1 MKKLLS
7 LLLVGIMMLSSISVF
22 AEDISSGVFG
32 TEYLEGAK
40 ELEFTWD
47 ITESSYWELYI
58 YNHSE
63 ESLKIELNK
72 GTRNIYKKEVSSKQT
87 AEIYAEEKFDKGTYS
102 IKVVSLGAENL
113 CGKLSYQIT
122 NNKDNLQ
129 RKIPESLKDMS
140 GMAGASSN
148 TPIVVF
154 RPTESGNVKLVTDAG
169 KVQPDRIIELKPA
182 PATAAV
188 NELFTYGIM
197 KGDLDG
203 NPRPTDEI
211 TRAEA
216 VALLVR
222 TNANYNEFLKDYLYR
237 PTFDDIESHW
247 AAREISFAFD
257 NGLVEGTSET
267 TFEPERKVTIQEFA
281 KMLVTLLGYKERAEQ
296 QGGFPHGYIMT
307 ASSLGLMDNLNS
319 ETTKNALRKEVALM
333 IVNSLDV
340 PLMKQSGFG
349 ANTEYIVMDGKNG
362 VALETF
368 RTIFETK

>member
-1 MKKLLS
+1 MKKIIS
-7 LLLVGIMMLSSISVF
+7 LVLVGIMMLSSISVF

-32 TEYLEGAK
+32 TEYLENAK
-40 ELEFTWD
+40 ELKVDLD

-63 ESLKIELNK
+63 ESLRIEINK
-72 GTRNIYKKEVSSKQT
+72 GTRTIYKKEVAPKQT
-87 AEIYAEEKFDKGTYS
+87 AEIYAEEKFNKGTYT
-102 IKVVSLGAENL
+102 IKAVSLGEENL

-129 RKIPESLKDMS
+129 RKAPESLTDM
-140 GMAGASSN
+140 GGVVGDFNN
-148 TPIVVF
+148 TPIVIY
-154 RPTESGNVKLVTDAG
+154 RENEIAGINTE
-169 KVQPDRIIELKPA
+169 KVLPDRIFELKPA

-188 NELFTYGIM
+188 NELFEYGIM
-197 KGDLDG
+197 RGDPDG

-222 TNANYNEFLKDYLYR
+222 TNANYNEILRDYLYR

-247 AAREISFAFD
+247 AAREISFAYD

-281 KMLVTLLGYKERAEQ
+281 KMIVTLLGYKERAEQ

-307 ASSLGLMDNLNS
+307 ATSLGLMDNLNK
-319 ETTKNALRKEVALM
+319 ETTKNALREDVALM
-333 IVNSLDV
+333 IANSLDV

-368 RTIFETK
+368 RTILEAK

>member
-222 TNANYNEFLKDYLYR
+222 TNANYNEFLKDYLYK

-368 RTIFETK
+368 RTILETK

>member
-1 MKKLLS
+1 MKKILS
-7 LLLVGIMMLSSISVF
+7 LLLVGIMMLSSICVF

-32 TEYLEGAK
+32 TEYLENAK
-40 ELEFTWD
+40 ELEFDLD

-63 ESLKIELNK
+63 ESLRIEINK
-72 GTRNIYKKEVSSKQT
+72 GTRTIYKKEVAPKQT
-87 AEIYAEEKFDKGTYS
+87 AEIYSEEKFNKGTYT
-102 IKVVSLGAENL
+102 IKAVSLGEENL

-129 RKIPESLKDMS
+129 RKAPESLTDMS
-140 GMAGASSN
+140 GMVSDFNN
-148 TPIVVF
+148 TPIVLYKENEFVNIK
-154 RPTESGNVKLVTDAG
+154 PE
-169 KVQPDRIIELKPA
+169 KVHPDRVIELKPA

-197 KGDLDG
+197 KGDPDG
-203 NPRPTDEI
+203 NPRPVDEI

-216 VALLVR
+216 VALLAR
-222 TNANYNEFLKDYLYR
+222 TNANYNKILKDYLYR

-247 AAREISFAFD
+247 AAREISFAYD

-281 KMLVTLLGYKERAEQ
+281 KMIVTLLGYKERAEQ

-307 ASSLGLMDNLNS
+307 ASSLGLMDNLNK
-319 ETTKNALRKEVALM
+319 ETTKNALREDVALM
-333 IVNSLDV
+333 IANSLDV

-362 VALETF
+362 VELETF
-368 RTIFETK
+368 RTILEAK

>member
-197 KGDLDG
+197 KGDPDG

-368 RTIFETK
+368 RTILETK

>member
-1 MKKLLS
+1 MKKIIS

-40 ELEFTWD
+40 ELEFTWN
-47 ITESSYWELYI
+47 ITESSYWELYA

-63 ESLKIELNK
+63 ESMKIIINI
-72 GTRNIYKKEVSSKQT
+72 GTRDIHKLEVAPKQT
-87 AEIYAEEKFDKGTYS
+87 AEIYAEEKFNKGTYT
-102 IKVVSLGAENL
+102 IKAVSLGEENL

-129 RKIPESLKDMS
+129 RKAPESLTDMS
-140 GMAGASSN
+140 GMVSDFNN
-148 TPIVVF
+148 TPIVLYKENEFVNIK
-154 RPTESGNVKLVTDAG
+154 TE
-169 KVQPDRIIELKPA
+169 KVHHDRVIELKPA

-197 KGDLDG
+197 KGDPDG
-203 NPRPTDEI
+203 NPRPVDEI

-216 VALLVR
+216 VALLAR
-222 TNANYNEFLKDYLYR
+222 TNANYNKILKDYLYR

-247 AAREISFAFD
+247 AAREISFAYD

-281 KMLVTLLGYKERAEQ
+281 KMIVTLLGYKERAEQ

-307 ASSLGLMDNLNS
+307 ASSLGLMDNLNK
-319 ETTKNALRKEVALM
+319 ETTKNALREDVALM
-333 IVNSLDV
+333 IANSLDV

-362 VALETF
+362 VELETF
-368 RTIFETK
+368 RTILEAK

>member
-368 RTIFETK
+368 RTILETK